1 MAGFVWYLNRDKFGA
16 SSQEESGT
24 NSNSDLVIDTM
35 DPELVNKIHFKN
47 EKADMTF
54 VLEDDTWVYT
64 EDKLRPIKQN
74 YVQNMISLVD
84 EIKAD
89 RLVNEKPEDIKQFGL
104 ETPFAYIEVY
114 QSDGKRVAISIG
126 NKVTG
131 GRVIM
136 PGGGRTVY
144 IFPTIYGTYLS

>member
-1 MAGFVWYLNRDKFGA
+1 MAKRKKKNQKTLISLLVVLVLLAGFYVWYLNRDKFGA

-84 EIKAD
+84 EIKATD
-89 RLVNEKPEDIKQFGL
+89 W
-104 ETPFAYIEVY
+104 
-114 QSDGKRVAISIG
+114 
-126 NKVTG
+126 
-131 GRVIM
+131 
-136 PGGGRTVY
+136 
-144 IFPTIYGTYLS
+144 